1 MVGAGQLARM
11 TYQASI
17 PLGIGFRVLAD
28 RPDDSAAL
36 VCPGVTV
43 GDYHRLD
50 DLLDFAAG
58 CDVLTFDHEHVPG
71 EHLAELAGAGVTV
84 APGGDAL
91 RYAQDKLAM
100 RDELTRLG
108 APCPRY
114 APVASPEDVA
124 AFAAQAGWPV
134 VLKAVRGGYDGR
146 GVWVCDG
153 PDQAAE
159 VLGYGVALLAEEY
172 VPFVR
177 ELAALVARSPH
188 RQGAAYPVVQT
199 VQREGVCREVLAPA
213 PGLAAVLAEDAQR
226 LALELADALGV
237 TGLLAVELFE
247 TPRGL
252 LVNELAMRPHNSG
265 HWTIE
270 GARTSQFEQ
279 HLRAV
284 LDLPLGAPQP
294 AAPQV
299 VMANVFG
306 AADLAGAGP
315 DVYDRYIHVMA
326 ADPGVKVHM
335 YGKAPRPGR
344 KIGHVTVAGSR
355 RGVAPRPGLPGGQ
368 LPGDRQGA
376 GRVSGPL
383 VGVVMGSDSDWPVM
397 QAAGAALDEFG
408 VPYEA
413 DVVSAHRMPH
423 DMIRYG
429 SEAEGR
435 GLRVIIAGAGGAA
448 HLPGMLAAV
457 TPLPVIGVPVPLK
470 YLDGLDSLL
479 SIVQMPGG
487 IPVATVAVGGARNAG
502 LLAVRIL
509 GAGDD
514 TLRAADDG
522 LPGAAARRGGGQGS
536 GAARQAGWPGRLKGP
551 SAAGPGPP
559 GPTIRA

>member
-71 EHLAELAGAGVTV
+71 EHLAALAGAGVTV

-114 APVASPEDVA
+114 APVASPADVA

-213 PGLAAVLAEDAQR
+213 PGLAPATAEDAQR

-270 GARTSQFEQ
+270 GAS
-279 HLRAV
+279 
-284 LDLPLGAPQP
+284 DLPVR
-294 AAPQV
+294 AAS
-299 VMANVFG
+299 AG
-306 AADLAGAGP
+306 GAGP
-315 DVYDRYIHVMA
+315 AARRAAARRAAGGHGQRVRGRGPGRGRGTGRVRPLHPRDGGRPGGEGAHVRQGA
-326 ADPGVKVHM
+326 
-335 YGKAPRPGR
+335 RPGR
-344 KIGHVTVAGSR
+344 KIGHVTVAG
-355 RGVAPRPGLPGGQ
+355 
-368 LPGDRQGA
+368 
-376 GRVSGPL
+376 
-383 VGVVMGSDSDWPVM
+383 
-397 QAAGAALDEFG
+397 
-408 VPYEA
+408 A
-413 DVVSAHRMPH
+413 DVAS
-423 DMIRYG
+423 
-429 SEAEGR
+429 
-435 GLRVIIAGAGGAA
+435 LR
-448 HLPGMLAAV
+448 
-457 TPLPVIGVPVPLK
+457 
-470 YLDGLDSLL
+470 DR
-479 SIVQMPGG
+479 
-487 IPVATVAVGGARNAG
+487 AT
-502 LLAVRIL
+502 
-509 GAGDD
+509 
-514 TLRAADDG
+514 RAASYLG
-522 LPGAAARRGGGQGS
+522 TGKELS
-536 GAARQAGWPGRLKGP
+536 E
-551 SAAGPGPP
+551 
-559 GPTIRA
+559 